1 MWVVMK
7 DEGSSGSE
15 RPGLGKRAVD
25 HDREIDR
32 LRRGDIGFD
41 HDREIHRRR
50 RGFDHDR
57 EKLKRVHQDLKNTY
71 VPVLPG

>member
-41 HDREIHRRR
+41 HDRE
-50 RGFDHDR
+50 
-57 EKLKRVHQDLKNTY
+57 KLKRVHQDLKNTY